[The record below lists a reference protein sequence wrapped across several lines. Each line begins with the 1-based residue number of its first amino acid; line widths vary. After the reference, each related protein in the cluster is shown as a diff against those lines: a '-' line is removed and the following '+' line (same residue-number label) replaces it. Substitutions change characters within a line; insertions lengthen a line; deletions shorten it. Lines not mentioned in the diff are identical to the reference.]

1 MNRNEHNPRVGDLCH
16 GCYGRGFHVDRG
28 GQGRACYVCEG
39 HATAG
44 LFAVQLG
51 TAQVRV
57 ELNGETA
64 SYRRAVAA
72 AIRAATLASLRVR
85 RARPTEARV
94 VYYAA
99 DGAPARALYRVPV
112 AAAGSDPV
120 AA

>member
-1 MNRNEHNPRVGDLCH
+1 MIRESYDPVADDFCRACQ
-16 GCYGRGFHVDRG
+16 GRGFQLGAG
-28 GQGRACYVCEG
+28 GCRACFVCQG

-51 TAQVRV
+51 AGPVSV
-57 ELNGETA
+57 ELDVETT
-64 SYRRAVAA
+64 SFRRAVAV

-85 RARPTEARV
+85 RVRPTEARV

-99 DGAPARALYRVPV
+99 DGAPSRVLYRVPV
-112 AAAGSDPV
+112 AVPGTGPV